1 MSDDDND
8 TETYILLL
16 LSDSNLPTGS
26 FVASSGLESYFK
38 HGFSSLSSSGSAT
51 IDFIRDSLGSYAR
64 SALPFISDA
73 HRAVEIFAL
82 DKEIDGDKG
91 EKFYDHILRTLT
103 DLDELYQS
111 MTLNHV
117 TRRASMAQGVA
128 LLTLYSKGF
137 SQTPSLSAFSNAETR
152 DHEDRMR
159 TLLEL
164 FKSKVRKGEV
174 FGHLPICWGTLTA
187 ALGLSLGKLSFFPSL
202 SVTSMSY
209 CRTRSIPSSLPS
221 R

>member
-1 MSDDDND
+1 MGRTLVGSCHLGVMSDDDD

-51 IDFIRDSLGSYAR
+51 IDFIRDSLSSYAR

-73 HRAVEIFAL
+73 HRAVETFAL
-82 DKEIDGDKG
+82 DKETDGDKG
-91 EKFYDHILRTLT
+91 EKFYHHILRNLT

-152 DHEDRMR
+152 DHEDRMK
-159 TLLEL
+159 TLLGL

-174 FGHLPICWGTLTA
+174 FGHLPICWGALTA
-187 ALGLSLGKLSFFPSL
+187 ALGLTLGRLSSFPSP
-202 SVTSMSY
+202 SM
-209 CRTRSIPSSLPS
+209 
-221 R
+221 

>member
-1 MSDDDND
+1 MSDDNND

-38 HGFSSLSSSGSAT
+38 HGFSSLSSPGSAT
-51 IDFIRDSLGSYAR
+51 IDFIRDSLTSYAR
-64 SALPFISDA
+64 SALPFVSDA
-73 HRAVEIFAL
+73 HRAVETFSL
-82 DKEIDGDKG
+82 DKEIDGDKD
-91 EKFYDHILRTLT
+91 YILRTLT
-103 DLDELYQS
+103 DLDDLYQS

-137 SQTPSLSAFSNAETR
+137 SQTPILSVFSNAETR
-152 DHEDRMR
+152 DHEDRMK

-174 FGHLPICWGTLTA
+174 FGHLPICWGALTA
-187 ALGLSLGKLSFFPSL
+187 ALGLTLGELSLLPSL
-202 SVTSMSY
+202 ST
-209 CRTRSIPSSLPS
+209 
-221 R
+221 

>member
-1 MSDDDND
+1 MGGTLQSDLGAMSDDND

-38 HGFSSLSSSGSAT
+38 HGFSSLSSSGSSA

-73 HRAVEIFAL
+73 HRAVETFAL
-82 DKEIDGDKG
+82 SKESNEDKG
-91 EKFYDHILRTLT
+91 EKFYHHILRTLT

-137 SQTPSLSAFSNAETR
+137 SQTPSLSAFSNAETG
-152 DHEDRMR
+152 DHEDRMK

-164 FKSKVRKGEV
+164 FKSRVRKGEV
-174 FGHLPICWGTLTA
+174 FGHLPICWGALTA
-187 ALGLSLGKLSFFPSL
+187 ALGLTLGKFSFFPSP
-202 SVTSMSY
+202 SV
-209 CRTRSIPSSLPS
+209 
-221 R
+221 

>member
-1 MSDDDND
+1 MSDDDCD

-38 HGFSSLSSSGSAT
+38 HGFSSLSSTGSAT

-73 HRAVEIFAL
+73 HLAVATFAL
-82 DKEIDGDKG
+82 DKETDGDKG
-91 EKFYDHILRTLT
+91 QKFYDHILRTLT

-152 DHEDRMR
+152 DHEDRMK

-174 FGHLPICWGTLTA
+174 FGHLPICWGALTA
-187 ALGLSLGKLSFFPSL
+187 ALGLTLGKHSFFLSPS
-202 SVTSMSY
+202 T
-209 CRTRSIPSSLPS
+209 
-221 R
+221 

>member
-1 MSDDDND
+1 MSDDDRD

-38 HGFSSLSSSGSAT
+38 HGFSSLSSTGSAT

-73 HRAVEIFAL
+73 HRAVATFAL
-82 DKEIDGDKG
+82 DKETDGDKG
-91 EKFYDHILRTLT
+91 QKFYDHILRTLT

-152 DHEDRMR
+152 DHEDRMK

-174 FGHLPICWGTLTA
+174 FGHLPICWGALTA
-187 ALGLSLGKLSFFPSL
+187 ALGLTLGKHSCFLSPS
-202 SVTSMSY
+202 T
-209 CRTRSIPSSLPS
+209 
-221 R
+221 

>member
-1 MSDDDND
+1 MGGTLRSDFGVMLDDD

-38 HGFSSLSSSGSAT
+38 HGFSSLSSSGSAA
-51 IDFIRDSLGSYAR
+51 IDFIRDSLSSYAR

-73 HRAVEIFAL
+73 HCAVETFAFI
-82 DKEIDGDKG
+82 KESDGDKG
-91 EKFYDHILRTLT
+91 EKFNHILRTLT

-137 SQTPSLSAFSNAETR
+137 SPTPSLSAFSNAETR
-152 DHEDRMR
+152 DHEDRMK

-174 FGHLPICWGTLTA
+174 FGHLPICWGALTA
-187 ALGLSLGKLSFFPSL
+187 ALGLTLGKLSFFPSR
-202 SVTSMSY
+202 SVE
-209 CRTRSIPSSLPS
+209 PQ
-221 R
+221 

>member
-1 MSDDDND
+1 MSDDD

-38 HGFSSLSSSGSAT
+38 HGFSSLSSPGSAT

-73 HRAVEIFAL
+73 HRAVETFAL
-82 DKEIDGDKG
+82 VKESDGDKG
-91 EKFYDHILRTLT
+91 QKFYDHILRTLT

-152 DHEDRMR
+152 DHEDRMK

-174 FGHLPICWGTLTA
+174 FGHLPICWGALTA
-187 ALGLSLGKLSFFPSL
+187 ALGLTLGKLSFFLSPS
-202 SVTSMSY
+202 T
-209 CRTRSIPSSLPS
+209 
-221 R
+221 